1 MGQYTHPTLGEEIRA
16 AGGHY
21 VIAAEKRLPF
31 QGREVL
37 VATGYA
43 MVDSS
48 CCGLGGCGFALVP
61 GYVTRWRGAQNQQGK
76 IMSDTEPVREE
87 REKAALRR
95 LILASENVQQVNFW

>member
-1 MGQYTHPTLGEEIRA
+1 LGEEIRA
-16 AGGHY
+16 AGGYY
-21 VIAAEKRLPF
+21 VIAAEKRLRF
-31 QGREVL
+31 EGREVL
-37 VATGYA
+37 VATGHA

-61 GYVTRWRGAQNQQGK
+61 GYVVRWKEERDPQGK
-76 IMSDTEPVREE
+76 LVSETEPVREE